1 MGKLDLQGIP
11 VGAQIMLTLIIIFL
25 SFLITMTLGAL
36 AGTLFFDNS
45 ITEILGLADFTD
57 KSNLLLLK
65 YLQIT
70 QSIGLFIIPP
80 FIAASLFGSTISS
93 YLKIRNKPYP
103 FVLIIVIILA
113 IISIP
118 FINYLA
124 ELNANVNLPD
134 SMERIENWMKEL
146 EETAAELTEM
156 LISANTFDVF
166 LLNLFMI
173 AVLPA
178 LGEEL
183 LFRGVIQKQL
193 TRFFR
198 NHHAGIWV
206 AAILFSAL
214 HMQFYGFIPR
224 MFLGVLFGYLLVWTG
239 SIWIPITAHF
249 VNNASAVLFYYLFS
263 NDMVNEELE
272 TIGATE
278 SDMYYVIASMAGM
291 FIFLFLIYRYQ
302 KIRSNYRSLSG

>member
-25 SFLITMTLGAL
+25 SFLVTMILGAL
-36 AGTLFFDNS
+36 IGTLFFDNS

-57 KSNLLLLK
+57 RSNLPLLK

-80 FIAASLFGSTISS
+80 FIAAALFGSTVAS
-93 YLKIRNKPYP
+93 YLKLRVKPYP
-103 FVLIIVIILA
+103 FVLIIVIILT
-113 IISIP
+113 IISTP

-124 ELNANVNLPD
+124 GLNAGLNLPE
-134 SMERIENWMKEL
+134 SMKGIENWMKEL
-146 EETAAELTEM
+146 EDTAAELTEM
-156 LISANTFDVF
+156 LITANTFDVF

-178 LGEEL
+178 VGEEL

-206 AAILFSAL
+206 AAIIFSAL

-239 SIWIPITAHF
+239 SMWIPITAHF
-249 VNNASAVLFYYLFS
+249 INNASAVLFYYLYS
-263 NDMVNEELE
+263 NEMVNEKLE
-272 TIGATE
+272 TIGTAE
-278 SDMYYVIASMAGM
+278 SDMYYVIASVAGM
-291 FIFLFLIYRYQ
+291 FIFLFLIHRHQ
-302 KIRSNYRSLSG
+302 KIRSNHGSLSG

>member
-57 KSNLLLLK
+57 KSNLPLLK

-134 SMERIENWMKEL
+134 SMERIENWMKEM

-272 TIGATE
+272 TIGAAE

>member
-57 KSNLLLLK
+57 KSNLPLLK

-134 SMERIENWMKEL
+134 SMERIENWMKEM

-249 VNNASAVLFYYLFS
+249 VNNASAVLYYYLFS

-272 TIGATE
+272 TIGAAE

>member
-25 SFLITMTLGAL
+25 SFLITMTLGAFV
-36 AGTLFFDNS
+36 GTLFFDNS

-93 YLKIRNKPYP
+93 YLKFRNKPYP

-134 SMERIENWMKEL
+134 SMERIENWMKEM

-198 NHHAGIWV
+198 NHHAGIWI

-239 SIWIPITAHF
+239 SMWIPITAHF

-263 NDMVNEELE
+263 NDLVNEELE

>member
-134 SMERIENWMKEL
+134 SMERIENWMKEM

>member
-57 KSNLLLLK
+57 KSNLPLLK

-134 SMERIENWMKEL
+134 SMERIENWMKEM